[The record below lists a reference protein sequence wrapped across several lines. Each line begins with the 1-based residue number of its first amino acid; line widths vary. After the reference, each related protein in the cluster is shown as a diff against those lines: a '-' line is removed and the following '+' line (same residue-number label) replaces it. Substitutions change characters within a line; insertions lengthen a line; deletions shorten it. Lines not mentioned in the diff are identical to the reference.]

1 MGVRKK
7 AICII
12 SNSREQFLSLRR
24 ALRLSFPVAVFYFY
38 DTGIVKKGQ
47 LGAVESPRHK
57 KAGILIALFSHH
69 DENLRIVCLI
79 KYLRIMR
86 KLQFPLIYIS
96 TSSISHVKGRYSILR
111 YGAKSHLYCQLPVK
125 LPDFIKAISA
135 SKYMSNENHDLFCRE
150 FSGNHK
156 QFYEETVLSLV
167 SKAKNIVANKNRKR
181 WGNLINKLYQLEGY
195 LSHETPVTWY
205 GKISF
210 GGRDEILATLIHSEI
225 EKIAQFDRLPE
236 ARDPLLKNVDSL
248 SILLNRWYDLVEKNF
263 E

>member
-12 SNSREQFLSLRR
+12 SNSRELFLSFKR
-24 ALRLSFPVAVFYFY
+24 ALRLLFPKSNFYFY
-38 DTGIVKKGQ
+38 DTGMIDRDQ
-47 LGAVESPRHK
+47 LEDIESPTYK
-57 KAGILIALFSHH
+57 KAGVLIALFSHH
-69 DENLRIVCLI
+69 DENLRIICLI
-79 KYLRIMR
+79 KYLRIVR

-96 TSSISHVKGRYSILR
+96 TSSINNVKGRYSILR
-111 YGAKSHLYCQLPVK
+111 YGAKSHLYCQLPVNI
-125 LPDFIKAISA
+125 PDFIKAISA

-156 QFYEETVLSLV
+156 QFYEETVLPLL

-181 WGNLINKLYQLEGY
+181 RGDLINKLYQLEGY

-225 EKIAQFDRLPE
+225 EKIAQFDHLPE
-236 ARDPLLKNVDSL
+236 ARDPLLKNIDSL